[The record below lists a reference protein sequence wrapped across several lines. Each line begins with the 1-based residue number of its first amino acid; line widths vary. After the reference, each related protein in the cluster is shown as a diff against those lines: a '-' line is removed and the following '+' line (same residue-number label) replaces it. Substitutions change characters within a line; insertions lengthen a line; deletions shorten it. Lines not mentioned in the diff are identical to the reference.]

1 MIDEGTVRMPRKYPP
16 EYMEFIRLFN
26 DGRYSDSHRALERVW
41 SENRSNT
48 FYKALIQ
55 MAGAFEHWE
64 DESYFWAANL
74 FRGAAQLLAAY
85 RPTHAGLDIEAL
97 IRTLETCADVAD
109 TQRRDRETSYKLPPI
124 QLTV

>member
-1 MIDEGTVRMPRKYPP
+1 MADKYPP

-26 DGRYSDSHRALERVW
+26 EGKFAESHRALQGVW
-41 SENRSNT
+41 SENPSNL

-55 MAGAFEHWE
+55 MAGAHEHWE

-85 RPTHAGLDIEAL
+85 APRHGGLDIDQL
-97 IRTLETCADVAD
+97 VRTLETCADVAD
-109 TQRRDRETSYKLPPI
+109 AQRNNRQEAYKLPPVK
-124 QLTV
+124 LTV

>member
-1 MIDEGTVRMPRKYPP
+1 MPRKYPP
-16 EYMEFIRLFN
+16 EYVEFIRLFN
-26 DGRYSDSHRALERVW
+26 GGRYSDSHRALERVW

-64 DESYFWAANL
+64 DASYFWAASL
-74 FRGAAQLLAAY
+74 FRGAAQLLDAY
-85 RPTHAGLDIEAL
+85 RPSHAGLDIDAL

-109 TQRRDRETSYKLPPI
+109 TQRNDRESNYNLPPI
-124 QLTV
+124 KLTV